1 MENWILY
8 FCSCLSCFIIVSFFY
23 GFADDR
29 YSRTFSNRY
38 IYIGTGW
45 AMTFGIAAVNLLNRP
60 VLNFLTWMAAVGLSA
75 YILYYG
81 DYERPVKRILDCEI
95 FLGVITICESL
106 GVGLADLLLEWMN
119 IKIENSTMLV
129 CVETAFSKIALIF
142 LYFMAVSRLMKKR
155 DVPLTG
161 HQYFSSVVILLYT
174 LVDIIVVIDNVRN
187 RPNNYFL
194 VLNLGCIVLADLHL
208 LYLNKVMLE
217 KSSLEYEVKLME
229 KQTDMQYKYYVR
241 QEQNYNKTIHLLH
254 DVDKHIK
261 FIEKLY
267 MSGNT
272 AAAAEYTGQITDM
285 LRPLIPAAYTGNP
298 ILDILITDYK
308 SIMDA
313 RQIDFDITADHVN
326 VDSMDAI
333 DITTIFGN
341 LFDNAIEACGAVE
354 GNKKI
359 TLRLGAYRGMVSV
372 KMENTCAA
380 VKWKNGIPVS
390 GKGRGHGM
398 GLANVARSVE
408 KYDGAVKVKAEN
420 GIFTVELF
428 LNF

>member
-1 MENWILY
+1 
-8 FCSCLSCFIIVSFFY
+8 
-23 GFADDR
+23 
-29 YSRTFSNRY
+29 
-38 IYIGTGW
+38 
-45 AMTFGIAAVNLLNRP
+45 
-60 VLNFLTWMAAVGLSA
+60 
-75 YILYYG
+75 
-81 DYERPVKRILDCEI
+81 
-95 FLGVITICESL
+95 
-106 GVGLADLLLEWMN
+106 
-119 IKIENSTMLV
+119 
-129 CVETAFSKIALIF
+129 
-142 LYFMAVSRLMKKR
+142 MK
-155 DVPLTG
+155 
-161 HQYFSSVVILLYT
+161 
-174 LVDIIVVIDNVRN
+174 
-187 RPNNYFL
+187 YFL
-194 VLNLGCIVLADLHL
+194 VLNLGCIVLADLYL

-267 MSGNT
+267 MSGNA

-380 VKWKNGIPVS
+380 VKWKNGI
-390 GKGRGHGM
+390 
-398 GLANVARSVE
+398 
-408 KYDGAVKVKAEN
+408 
-420 GIFTVELF
+420 FTVELF